1 MTNVLIQEW
10 LERAALI
17 AEAIDSGRG
26 NEKEIAKAIR
36 ELAKRG
42 YWVGPSMPP
51 AARETEAT
59 EPSSQPRKAPGPG
72 VTRPAS
78 NIPEK

>member
-1 MTNVLIQEW
+1 MMNVLVREW

-36 ELAKRG
+36 DLAKSG
-42 YWVGPSMPP
+42 YWVAPSV
-51 AARETEAT
+51 
-59 EPSSQPRKAPGPG
+59 PSTDG
-72 VTRPAS
+72 AS
-78 NIPEK
+78 HG